1 MILFC
6 VWVTVAI
13 KSAGYIWERFKEM
26 LLKQGRF
33 SATCKYRMS
42 SFVYAN
48 IHTICRKKVNK
59 NCVLYEMSSAL
70 YEIKNMV
77 VLLSSPHNVTD
88 VFGHRFLVIISI
100 SVAENVN

>member
-42 SFVYAN
+42 SFVYAKIYTN
-48 IHTICRKKVNK
+48 CRKKVNK
-59 NCVLYEMSSAL
+59 NSVLYEMPSVL
-70 YEIKNMV
+70 YEMLNIS

-88 VFGHRFLVIISI
+88 VFGHRFRVVI
-100 SVAENVN
+100 SVAKGVD